1 MSLPSPWQALR
12 RWCEGSLANTF
23 ALRAALIA
31 IVSSLTVA
39 LISLVV
45 IYRVEQAT
53 LAEKLND
60 KARLVAERV
69 EGSIAVLENSVVD
82 LSNTSLFV
90 TALLDSRGRAAYAA
104 PFLENYRFQT
114 AARSGLAL
122 CDINGERLAA
132 MRSLLSDCRAESPLF
147 KQVLAEG
154 KTLRELAPLAN
165 GHLAWTVY
173 QGVVFPYTGTVEGV
187 VVAQLDLHDLL
198 RPLPNDLDLERVA
211 LIQVGSDAVLA
222 AAGEAT
228 SEPWARARLFQEEN
242 SDLALPLDV
251 LVEARLS
258 PFAHKLRP
266 LVLAYALGSLL
277 LVLGVVCWAH
287 RVARQAVAPLIELT
301 GVARRIAETGDLNLV
316 MPRFVVG
323 EVGQLANAL
332 GVMVD
337 TLRVAETT
345 LETKVAQRT
354 EALRQSE
361 AAAEAANL
369 AKSRFLATMS
379 HEIRTPMNGILGM
392 AQMLLMPNLT
402 HGEREDYARTILT
415 SGQTL
420 LALLNGILDLSKIE
434 AGKLTLENT
443 VFTAAEIIDDTRALF
458 AETARSK
465 DLVLESHWH
474 GPTGQCY
481 RADCQRLQQ
490 MLANLVANAIKFTA
504 CGSVRIEA
512 SERHRAGH
520 SASLEFVVSDTGIG
534 IAEAD
539 QSALFQPF
547 AQGDASITRRFGGTG
562 LGLSIVRSLAG
573 LMGGQVGVDSEPGKG
588 SRFWFCLPVE
598 RVAADEVSR
607 PQAARLAAELNSV
620 DALSRL
626 SGRVLVVEDNAVNRK
641 LIVALLTHFG
651 LTVVLAEDGQQ
662 AVDAITGGDPAELI
676 LMDLQM
682 PVMDGYAATAQI
694 RQWEASA
701 EQPRRPI
708 VALTA
713 NAFAEDRQRC
723 LAAGMDDFLAK
734 PIVVATLKGILGRW
748 LSKAC
753 APLSPPAPA
762 IAAGPVDLPRI
773 QALVDE
779 IIPLL
784 AQNRFDAIIRFRTL
798 QALLAGSG
806 VADEI
811 ASIGGLLAAFRFEP
825 ALDGLHR
832 LLASDGWKELT

>member
-1 MSLPSPWQALR
+1 VSLPSPCQAFH
-12 RWCEGSLANTF
+12 RWCESSLANTF

-31 IVSSLTVA
+31 IVSSMTVA

-60 KARLVAERV
+60 KARHVAGRL

-90 TALLDSRGRAAYAA
+90 TALLDSRERAAYVA
-104 PFLENYRFQT
+104 PFLENYRFQI
-114 AARSGLAL
+114 AADSGLAL

-132 MRSLLSDCRAESPLF
+132 MRSLLSDCRAGSPLF

-173 QGVVFPYTGTVEGV
+173 RGVVFPYTGTVEGV

-198 RPLPNDLDLERVA
+198 RPVPNDLDLERVA
-211 LIQVGSDAVLA
+211 LTQAGSGAVLA
-222 AAGEAT
+222 EAGEAT
-228 SEPWARARLFQEEN
+228 NEPWARARLFQEEEN
-242 SDLALPLDV
+242 SDLALPLEV

-266 LVLAYALGSLL
+266 LVLAYALGSLV
-277 LVLGVVCWAH
+277 LVLGVVCWAR

-301 GVARRIAETGDLNLV
+301 GSARRIAETGDLNIV
-316 MPRFVVG
+316 MPRFVAG
-323 EVGQLANAL
+323 EVDQLAGAL

-361 AAAEAANL
+361 AAADAANL

-392 AQMLLMPNLT
+392 AQMLLMPNIT

-415 SGQTL
+415 SGHTL

-434 AGKLTLENT
+434 AGKLRLENT
-443 VFTAAEIIDDTRALF
+443 VFDAAEIIDETRALF

-465 DLVLESHWH
+465 DLLLDSHWH
-474 GPTGQCY
+474 GPTGQSY
-481 RADCQRLQQ
+481 RADCQRLKQ

-512 SERHRAGH
+512 RERRRADH

-534 IAEAD
+534 IAAAD
-539 QSALFQPF
+539 QAALFEPF
-547 AQGDASITRRFGGTG
+547 AQGDTSITRQFGGTG

-573 LMGGQVGVDSEPGKG
+573 LMGGEVGVDSEPGKG

-598 RVAADEVSR
+598 LVAADEGKR
-607 PQAARLAAELNSV
+607 PQAAQLAAELIEA

-626 SGRVLVVEDNAVNRK
+626 NGRVLVVEDNAVNRK

-662 AVDAITGGDPAELI
+662 AVDAITGGDPADLI

-682 PVMDGYAATAQI
+682 PVMDGYVATAQI
-694 RQWEASA
+694 RQWESTA

-734 PIVVATLKGILGRW
+734 PIVVATLKGILARW
-748 LSKAC
+748 LAKAT
-753 APLSPPAPA
+753 PPPTPVSTM
-762 IAAGPVDLPRI
+762 AAGPADLPRI
-773 QALVDE
+773 HALVEE
-779 IIPLL
+779 ILPLL

-798 QALLAGSG
+798 QALLAGTG
-806 VADEI
+806 VSDEI

-825 ALDGLHR
+825 ALDSLHR
-832 LLASDGWKELT
+832 LLASEVWKDLK